1 MSNGERGETTLKVD
15 RKSGPAVK
23 RRRRDAAPA
32 PAFPI
37 VGVGASAGGLEAFTQ
52 LLAPI
57 PSELGMAFVLIQHLD
72 PTHPSRLVEAL
83 ARKTRMPVHEIKG
96 GMLIEPGHVY
106 VIAPNMEVSL
116 RQGAFVVHPR
126 GHQPG
131 KPAMPIDA
139 FFCALA
145 SERHSQ
151 AIGVVL
157 SGTASDGT
165 EGLRAIKAEGGV
177 TIIQDPQT
185 AKFSGMPESA
195 LASGVVDLSLSIPKL
210 ADELIRLA
218 HHPYMVPSGR
228 ALESAAAQPESDE
241 DVQAILG
248 TLREAV
254 GVDFSE
260 YKATT
265 LERRIARRMAVRKAD
280 TLHDYALLLQGNSA
294 EAQALFDD
302 LLIHVTSFFR
312 DPEVFAALKTHVFPE
327 ILKHKAD
334 PEPVRAWVAGC
345 SSGEEVYSLAIA
357 LCEYLDEA
365 HVKRPIQ
372 IFGTDLS
379 EKAVQK
385 VRAGVYPESAVTSVS
400 PERLQRFFT
409 KVEGGYRVGKAI
421 RDICVF
427 VRHDLARDPPFAKL
441 DLISCRNVLIYFNPA
456 LQQRSLEMFHYC
468 LNSPGFLVLG
478 QAEGVPGRQEFFSAL
493 DETNKVFARTAA
505 ARRLRPVGAKRP
517 ANSGGGAWIAG
528 KSGVAAPS
536 TADVSRQVDTLLLGL
551 YAPAGVIVNER
562 MEVLEFRGRT
572 APYLEAPP
580 GQPQINLLKM
590 VRGGLLSELRVAF
603 GRAKEERTPI
613 HRDRVR
619 LEVNGVTTR
628 CNIVVLPIAGN
639 GQAKDGLFAVLFEPA
654 LPDPPVVE
662 SKGVRANGA
671 QGRTEARGDALEHEL
686 TATKEFLQSLISEHQ
701 IANDALASTNA
712 ELVSSNEELLSMN
725 EELETAKEELQSTNE
740 ELTTLND
747 EMQNRNHEL
756 SQLNND
762 VINLLNGVEIAIV
775 IVDAQL
781 RVRRFTPQASTTL
794 NLLASDI
801 GRPISDIR
809 PNVSVARLDALIKE
823 VMQTVALKELEVQD
837 AQGRWYRM
845 QIRPYKTVDNKID
858 GAFLTLVDVDT
869 LKRAQQ
875 EAEWGRAY
883 SAGIVEAVQVPLIVL
898 DEGLFVRSA
907 NEAFYETFRMSP
919 AETERTSL
927 FDLGKG
933 LWNATELRS
942 SLGTMPV
949 GSTRFQNI
957 KVEVDVPQLGRQT
970 MSLSARP
977 VRSGP
982 GMGPLLV
989 LAIENIT
996 VRERAERERE
1006 KLLHQAQAAKGEAEQ
1021 ATRAKDRF
1029 LAVLSHELRTP
1040 LAALLLQ
1047 VELLRRRTADGVD
1060 IERSI
1065 NAIERSAR
1073 IQARLTDD
1081 LLDVSRIVA
1090 GKLDLTLERVDLATV
1105 VREGLEMVRAMADAK
1120 PVVLETV
1127 VGDSVGSVL
1136 GDPTRIRQIVWNLL
1150 TNAIKAT
1157 PAGGRITIAL
1167 ERADGRAR
1175 LEVTDT
1181 GVGIAPDFLPHIFEV
1196 FTQAQ
1201 ATQAGGLGLGL
1212 AIVQHVVEQHH
1223 GTVHA
1228 ASPGLGKG
1236 ATFTVTLPLFL
1247 GDAVRGGGLGL
1258 ERIRSGTDSRDD
1270 AQPLDLNGLR
1280 ILLVDDDEDTRE
1292 PLVEMLGSTGAEIR
1306 PAKSA
1311 ADAMQMFE
1319 EFRPQLVVSDIG
1331 MPGEDGLSL
1340 MRRIRALGPARGGD
1354 VRALALTAMASVKDR
1369 EEALAAGFTMHL
1381 AKPIGFDEL
1390 AEALHA
1396 LVQRRRVIERRA
1408 KRQP

>member
-1 MSNGERGETTLKVD
+1 MKVVGNHG
-15 RKSGPAVK
+15 RSSK
-23 RRRRDAAPA
+23 RRSDAP

-37 VGVGASAGGLEAFTQ
+37 VGIGASAGGLEAFTQ
-52 LLAPI
+52 LLAAI

-83 ARKTRMPVHEIKG
+83 ARKTRMPVHEIEG

-106 VIAPNMEVSL
+106 VIAPNIEIGL
-116 RQGAFVVHPR
+116 RRGAFVVHPR
-126 GHQPG
+126 GHRPG

-145 SERHSQ
+145 AERQSQ

-177 TIIQDPQT
+177 TIVQDPQT

-195 LASGVVDLSLSIPKL
+195 LASGVVDLSLPIPKL
-210 ADELIRLA
+210 ANELIRLA
-218 HHPYMVPSGR
+218 NHPYMAPAGGAREVTS
-228 ALESAAAQPESDE
+228 QPRSDE
-241 DVQAILG
+241 DLQTILG
-248 TLREAV
+248 SLREAV

-265 LERRIARRMAVRKAD
+265 LERRIARRMAVCKAD
-280 TLHDYALLLQGNSA
+280 TLHDYALLLKGNRD

-327 ILKHKAD
+327 LLKHKAEA
-334 PEPVRAWVAGC
+334 PEPIRAWVAGC

-357 LCEYLDEA
+357 LCEYLDDA
-365 HVKRPIQ
+365 RVKRPIQ

-379 EKAVQK
+379 EKAIQK
-385 VRAGVYPESAVTSVS
+385 VRAGVYPESAVTGVS

-409 KVEGGYRVGKAI
+409 KVDGGYRVGKAI

-478 QAEGVPGRQEFFSAL
+478 QAEGVPGRQEFFSAI
-493 DETNKVFARTAA
+493 DETNKVFARTTA
-505 ARRLRPVGAKRP
+505 ARRLRPLGAKRP
-517 ANSGGGAWIAG
+517 TNGGGAPWIAG
-528 KSGVAAPS
+528 RAGAAAPS

-551 YAPAGVIVNER
+551 YAPAGVIVNGR

-613 HRDRVR
+613 RRDRVR

-628 CNIVVLPIAGN
+628 CNIVVLPLPASGET
-639 GQAKDGLFAVLFEPA
+639 KDGLFAVLFEPA
-654 LPDPPVVE
+654 LPDPIVVE
-662 SKGVRANGA
+662 AKGARATVA
-671 QGRTEARGDALEHEL
+671 KGRTEARGDALEHEL

-701 IANDALASTNA
+701 VANDALASTNA

-775 IVDAQL
+775 IVDAEL

-794 NLLASDI
+794 NLLPSDM

-809 PNVSVARLDALIKE
+809 PNVTVAHLDALIKE
-823 VMQTVALKELEVQD
+823 VMQTVAPKELEVQD
-837 AQGRWYRM
+837 DQGRWYRM
-845 QIRPYKTVDNKID
+845 QIRPYKTVDNHID
-858 GAFLTLVDVDT
+858 GAFITLVDVDS

-875 EAEWGRAY
+875 DAEWGRAY

-898 DEGLFVRSA
+898 DEKLVVRSA
-907 NEAFYETFRMSP
+907 NEAFYETFRMAP
-919 AETERTSL
+919 AETERCSL

-933 LWNATELRS
+933 LWNAAELRN

-957 KVEVDVPQLGRQT
+957 KVAVDVPQLGKRT

-977 VRSGP
+977 VRSGH

-989 LAIENIT
+989 LAIEDIT
-996 VRERAERERE
+996 VRERAEHERE
-1006 KLLHQAQAAKGEAEQ
+1006 KLLEQAQAATAEAEQ

-1040 LAALLLQ
+1040 LSALLLQ
-1047 VELLRRRTADGVD
+1047 VELLRRRSVEGSD

-1065 NAIERSAR
+1065 DAIERSAR
-1073 IQARLTDD
+1073 TQARLTDD
-1081 LLDVSRIVA
+1081 LLDVSRIVS
-1090 GKLDLTLERVDLATV
+1090 GKLDLALGRVDIAAE
-1105 VREGLEMVRAMADAK
+1105 VREAVEMVRAMADTK
-1120 PVVLETV
+1120 GVVLAATI
-1127 VGDSVGSVL
+1127 GDSVGAVL

-1157 PAGGRITIAL
+1157 PAGGVITIGLDRVA
-1167 ERADGRAR
+1167 GKAR
-1175 LEVTDT
+1175 LVVTDT
-1181 GVGIAPDFLPHIFEV
+1181 GVGIPPDFLPRIFDV
-1196 FTQAQ
+1196 FSQAQ
-1201 ATQAGGLGLGL
+1201 PSQAGGLGLGL
-1212 AIVQHVVEQHH
+1212 AIVRHVVEQHH
-1223 GTVHA
+1223 GTVQA
-1228 ASPGLGKG
+1228 TSPGVAQG

-1247 GDAVRGGGLGL
+1247 GDAVRGGVLGL
-1258 ERIRSGTDSRDD
+1258 ERVRGSTESRD
-1270 AQPLDLNGLR
+1270 AAEPLDLHGLR
-1280 ILLVDDDEDTRE
+1280 VLVIDDDQDTRE
-1292 PLVEMLGSTGAEIR
+1292 PLVEMLSGTGAEVR
-1306 PAKSA
+1306 AATSA
-1311 ADAMQMFE
+1311 AEAMQIFE
-1319 EFRPQLVVSDIG
+1319 ESRPQLIVSDIG
-1331 MPGEDGLSL
+1331 MPVEDGLSL
-1340 MRRIRALGPARGGD
+1340 MRRIRAMGPARGGD
-1354 VRALALTAMASVKDR
+1354 VRALALTALASIKDR
-1369 EEALAAGFTMHL
+1369 EEALAAGFNMHL

-1390 AEALHA
+1390 TEALHA
-1396 LVQRRRVIERRA
+1396 LVQRRRVVERRA
-1408 KRQP
+1408 K

>member
-1 MSNGERGETTLKVD
+1 LKVVD
-15 RKSGPAVK
+15 SPRPSFK
-23 RRRRDAAPA
+23 RRRRDVSPA

-72 PTHPSRLVEAL
+72 PTHPSRLAEAL
-83 ARKTRMPVHEIKG
+83 ARKTRMPVHEIEG

-106 VIAPNMEVSL
+106 VIAPNIEVSL

-126 GHQPG
+126 GHRPG

-145 SERHSQ
+145 AERHSR

-177 TIIQDPQT
+177 TIVQDPET

-195 LASGVVDLSLSIPKL
+195 LASGVVDLSLPIPKL
-210 ADELIRLA
+210 ANELIRLA
-218 HHPYMVPSGR
+218 HHPYMVPSGP
-228 ALESAAAQPESDE
+228 ALVSAARPKHDE
-241 DVQAILG
+241 DLQGILS

-260 YKATT
+260 YKEST

-280 TLHDYALLLQGNSA
+280 TLHDYALLLQENRV

-302 LLIHVTSFFR
+302 MLIHVTSFFR
-312 DPEVFAALKTHVFPE
+312 DPDVFEALKTRVFPE
-327 ILKHKAD
+327 ILKHKPALD
-334 PEPVRAWVAGC
+334 PIRAWVAGC
-345 SSGEEVYSLAIA
+345 STGEEVYSLAIA
-357 LCEYLDEA
+357 LSEFLDEA
-365 HVKRPIQ
+365 RVKRPIQ

-379 EKAVQK
+379 EMAVRK
-385 VRAGVYPESAVTSVS
+385 VRAGVYPESAVTNVS

-409 KVEGGYRVGKAI
+409 KVEGGYCVGKSI
-421 RDICVF
+421 RDVCVF

-441 DLISCRNVLIYFNPA
+441 DLLSCRNVLIYFNPA

-468 LNSPGFLVLG
+468 LNTPGFLVLG
-478 QAEGVPGRQEFFSAL
+478 QAEGVPGRQELFSAV
-493 DETNKVFARTAA
+493 DKTNKVFARTAVP
-505 ARRLRPVGAKRP
+505 RRLRPVGAKRQ
-517 ANSGGGAWIAG
+517 ASTGVAAWIAG
-528 KSGVAAPS
+528 KSGVSAPAG
-536 TADVSRQVDTLLLGL
+536 TDLSRQVDALLLGL
-551 YAPAGVIVNER
+551 YAPAGVIINER

-580 GQPQINLLKM
+580 GQPQVNLLKM

-603 GRAKEERTPI
+603 GRAKEERTPVR
-613 HRDRVR
+613 RDRVR

-628 CNIVVLPIAGN
+628 CNIVVLPLAAN
-639 GQAKDGLFAVLFEPA
+639 GEGTGKDTLFAILFEPVM
-654 LPDPPVVE
+654 PEPPVVE
-662 SKGVRANGA
+662 PKSARAGSA
-671 QGRTEARGDALEHEL
+671 RRRTEGRRDALEDEL
-686 TATKEFLQSLISEHQ
+686 TATKEFLQSLITEHQ
-701 IANDALASTNA
+701 IANDALAVTNA

-747 EMQNRNHEL
+747 EMQNRNQEL
-756 SQLNND
+756 SQLNSD
-762 VINLLNGVEIAIV
+762 VINFMNGVEIAIV
-775 IVDAQL
+775 IVDAKL
-781 RVRRFTPQASTTL
+781 RVRRFTPQAGTTL
-794 NLLASDI
+794 NLLPTDI

-809 PNVSVARLDALIKE
+809 PNVSVGHLDQLIKE
-823 VMQTVALKELEVQD
+823 VMQAGAPKDLEVQN
-837 AQGRWYRM
+837 AEGRWYRM
-845 QIRPYKTVDNKID
+845 HIQPYKTTDNKID
-858 GAFLTLVDVDT
+858 GAFITLVDVDS

-875 EAEWGRAY
+875 DAEWGRAY

-898 DEGLFVRSA
+898 DEKLVVRSA
-907 NEAFYETFRMSP
+907 NEAFYETFRMAP
-919 AETERTSL
+919 AETEGCSL

-933 LWNATELRS
+933 LWNAAELRS
-942 SLGTMPV
+942 SLGTMSV
-949 GSTRFQNI
+949 GSTRFQNV
-957 KVEVDVPQLGRQT
+957 KVEVEVPQLGRRT

-989 LAIENIT
+989 LAIEDIT

-1006 KLLHQAQAAKGEAEQ
+1006 HLLEQAQTAKAEAEQ

-1047 VELLRRRTADGVD
+1047 VELLRRRTAEGDGGGGGAA

-1065 NAIERSAR
+1065 DAIERSAR

-1081 LLDVSRIVA
+1081 LLDVSRIVS
-1090 GKLDLTLERVDLATV
+1090 GKLDLALERVDIAAV
-1105 VREGLEMVRAMADAK
+1105 VREAIEMVRGTAEGKSVALA
-1120 PVVLETV
+1120 VRLEETV
-1127 VGDSVGSVL
+1127 GPVL
-1136 GDPTRIRQIVWNLL
+1136 GDASRIRQVVWNLL

-1157 PAGGRITIAL
+1157 PARGAITVVL
-1167 ERADGRAR
+1167 DRAEGQAR
-1175 LEVTDT
+1175 LEVVDT
-1181 GVGIAPDFLPHIFEV
+1181 GVGIAPNFLPRIFDV
-1196 FTQAQ
+1196 FSQGQSPQAG
-1201 ATQAGGLGLGL
+1201 GGLGLGL
-1212 AIVQHVVEQHH
+1212 AIVRHVVEQHH
-1223 GTVHA
+1223 GTVEA
-1228 ASPGLGKG
+1228 ASPGEGQG
-1236 ATFTVTLPLFL
+1236 ATFTVKLPLFL
-1247 GDAVRGGGLGL
+1247 GDAVRGGVLGL
-1258 ERIRSGTDSRDD
+1258 ERVRGRAESRD
-1270 AQPLDLNGLR
+1270 AAEPLDLNGLR
-1280 ILLVDDDEDTRE
+1280 TLVVDDDPDTRE
-1292 PLVEMLGSTGAEIR
+1292 PLVEMLSGTGADVR
-1306 PAKSA
+1306 AATSA
-1311 ADAMQMFE
+1311 ADAMRIFE
-1319 EFRPQLVVSDIG
+1319 EFHPQLLVSDVG
-1331 MPGEDGLSL
+1331 MPEEDGLSL
-1340 MRRIRALGPARGGD
+1340 MRRVRALGPSRGGD
-1354 VRALALTAMASVKDR
+1354 VRALALTAMASIKDR
-1369 EEALAAGFTMHL
+1369 EAALAAGFNMHL

-1390 AEALHA
+1390 TEAIHA

-1408 KRQP
+1408 KRNHS